1 MKIDTNL
8 IPNFDALPEEAK
20 NAISAMEFADAP
32 DMSQFVSKATFDKKA
47 SEAADLNKKLRE
59 RMSEDER
66 SKQEQA
72 ESLAAMQQELETL
85 RKEKT
90 VAKYTADYVKLGFD
104 EKLAE
109 ETAAALA
116 ENDMAKV
123 FANMSKANDALVKR
137 TIADK
142 LKETPRGVGGQAGGG
157 GMTLEKLRKLSDA
170 EYAKFASEHP
180 EEYKALYSEKNE

>member
-8 IPNFDALPEEAK
+8 IPNFDALPEDAK
-20 NAISAMEFADAP
+20 NAIAAMEFADAP

-59 RMSEDER
+59 RMTEDER

-109 ETAAALA
+109 ETAKALA
-116 ENDMAKV
+116 DGDMVKV
-123 FANMSKANDALVKR
+123 FANQSKANEALVKK

-142 LKETPRGVGGQAGGG
+142 LKDTPRGVGGQAGGG
-157 GMTLEKLRKLSDA
+157 GMTLEKLRKLSDV
-170 EYAKFASEHP
+170 EYDRFVTEHP
-180 EEYKALYSEKNE
+180 EEYKALYSEQK